1 MKEII
6 QSIIPVIS
14 ALLGIGLTFY
24 SQKELINKQ
33 FEINKKK
40 IIFEQNRESL
50 AELKSYQSTI
60 IYQLTSLKTE
70 TKNFSKNIID
80 AKTYK
85 HLIEHN
91 IVFLEDI
98 ISQAYTLHNKQ
109 LDFEVKGLTKL
120 YHDINNFF
128 EDAIQND
135 KFTDTNMISQ
145 IIKKYNSLIKRSK
158 KALKEIIKIASE
170 ETL

>member
-1 MKEII
+1 MNEL
-6 QSIIPVIS
+6 IPVIT
-14 ALLGIGLTFY
+14 AFLGAGLTFY
-24 SQKELINKQ
+24 FQKELINKQ
-33 FEINKKK
+33 FEVNKKK

-70 TKNFSKNIID
+70 TENFSKNIID

-85 HLIEHN
+85 HLTEHN

-109 LDFEVKGLTKL
+109 LNFEVKDLTQL

-128 EDAIQND
+128 ENAIQND
-135 KFTDTNMISQ
+135 KFTDTNMISH
-145 IIKKYNSLIKRSK
+145 IIIRYDSLIKRSK
-158 KALKEIIKIASE
+158 KSLEEIIKIARE
-170 ETL
+170 ET